1 MANIKGKFPY
11 LAEQRKKTEEQRKKI
26 GDQRKIRGIAARVD
40 ALAAVL
46 SLRTK
51 RSNLVGGRL

>member
-1 MANIKGKFPY
+1 MTDMANIKGKFPY
-11 LAEQRKKTEEQRKKI
+11 LAEQRKKI